1 VQQIGNWPLRIADNR
16 RMPKSHTLRLLPWLA
31 ATLLMASPPLH
42 AADATA
48 STPATAPSAAAQSMI
63 TVLRAQRLLAAPD
76 AAPVDD
82 AVVLMRGGR
91 ILAAGA
97 RADVAVPEGARD
109 LGCSG
114 GVVTAGFQNSHA
126 HFTGSAWSGAAT
138 RDAASLSAALT
149 EMLLRHGVTTV
160 VDTSSDPRDVLPLRE
175 RIRSGAL
182 PGPRILTV
190 GAALYPPDGLPF
202 YLAFLPKPVRD
213 ALPQPASP
221 EEAVAVVRSNLA
233 AGADGTK
240 LFIAT
245 PQADRSVR
253 AMPAAVA
260 RAAADE
266 THRQGKLVM
275 AHPTNIDGLRGALA
289 AGVDVLVH
297 TTLGMP
303 DPWPTPLVAE
313 LVARKTSLV
322 PTLKLWYFELAKT
335 SLPQP
340 VRQALVE
347 ATQQQLKQYA
357 DAGGQVLFG
366 TDVGYMTDFDP
377 TDEYRLMAGAGL
389 TPRQILASLTTA
401 PAARWNETA
410 QRGRIAAGQDA
421 DLVVLGSDPLADAA
435 RFSDVRCT
443 IRGGALL
450 YSR

>member
-1 VQQIGNWPLRIADNR
+1 MSPSPR
-16 RMPKSHTLRLLPWLA
+16 LRLLPWLA
-31 ATLLMASPPLH
+31 ATLLVSSPPLH
-42 AADATA
+42 AADAPA
-48 STPATAPSAAAQSMI
+48 STPTTSPSGA
-63 TVLRAQRLLAAPD
+63 TVLRAQRLLADPD
-76 AAPVDD
+76 AAPIDD

-126 HFTGSAWSGAAT
+126 HFTGPAWAGAAT
-138 RDAASLSAALT
+138 RDAASLSAALA

-190 GAALYPPDGLPF
+190 GTGMFPPDGLPF

-213 ALPQPASP
+213 VLPQPASP
-221 EEAVAVVRSNLA
+221 EAALAVVRANLA

-240 LFIAT
+240 LFVAT

-253 AMPAAVA
+253 LMPPAIA

-275 AHPTNIDGLRGALA
+275 VHPTNVDGLSGALA
-289 AGVDVLVH
+289 AGADVLLH
-297 TTLGMP
+297 TTLSTP
-303 DPWPTPLVAE
+303 EPWPAPLVSQ
-313 LVARKTSLV
+313 LVANKTSLV

-335 SLPQP
+335 NFPQT
-340 VRQALVE
+340 VRQTMVE
-347 ATQQQLKQYA
+347 ATQRQLKQYA

-435 RFSDVRCT
+435 RFADVRCT